1 MIVPDRPWEWGDD
14 LSVSSRPGDGSAV
27 ALVQD
32 TLDLADE
39 LGLRRFA
46 VVDHDRG
53 ARVAYGLAPLAPER
67 VTSIAAP
74 ALDY

>member
-1 MIVPDRPWEWGDD
+1 MIVPDKPWEWGRRSFC
-14 LSVSSRPGDGSAV
+14 LEYTGV

-32 TLDLADE
+32 TLDLAAE

-46 VVDHDRG
+46 VVVHDRG